1 MIKVENWNGHG
12 GRENSIWVSVDTKTY
27 KKYRFDNTD
36 AQISF
41 GNRMSE
47 YLRHG
52 DYHAHDEYIVP
63 HVKSCGADCA
73 GFTVKFDVPPTT
85 ELMEQV
91 RQVFVQVI
99 GPDDPD
105 FKAPIPH
112 VTDIIKWTSTTKS
125 IRVADR
131 WSDGKV
137 CKLTP
142 KGMITF
148 RDKKYIVKNVNTDE
162 EPSLALVPVK

>member
-1 MIKVENWNGHG
+1 MIKVENWKGYG
-12 GRENSIWVSVDTKTY
+12 GRENAIWVSIDSKTFKEY
-27 KKYRFDNTD
+27 NFYNTD
-36 AQISF
+36 SHVSF
-41 GNRMSE
+41 GNRMSA

-63 HVKSCGADCA
+63 HVKSCGADGS
-73 GFTVKFDVPPTT
+73 GFTVRFDVKPTKK
-85 ELMEQV
+85 LMEQV
-91 RQVFVQVI
+91 RQVFIQVI

-105 FKAPIPH
+105 FEAPIPH
-112 VTDIIKWTSTTKS
+112 VREIIKWTPTTKL
-125 IRVADR
+125 IRVGDK
-131 WSDGKV
+131 WSDDTD

-148 RDKKYIVKNVNTDE
+148 REKKYIVKNVNTDD

>member
-12 GRENSIWVSVDTKTY
+12 GRENSIWVSLDNKTY
-27 KKYRFDNTD
+27 NEYRFDNTD
-36 AQISF
+36 SQISF
-41 GNRMSE
+41 GNRMSA

-73 GFTVKFDVPPTT
+73 GFTVVFDVKPTKKM
-85 ELMEQV
+85 MEQV

-105 FKAPIPH
+105 FEAPIPH
-112 VTDIIKWTSTTKS
+112 VTDIIKWTPTMKS
-125 IRVADR
+125 IRVGDK
-131 WSDGKV
+131 WSDEKV
-137 CKLTP
+137 CKVSP
-142 KGMITF
+142 EGIIKF
-148 RDKKYIVKNVNTDE
+148 RSKKYIVKNVNTDE
-162 EPSLALVPVK
+162 EPSVALVPVK

>member
-12 GRENSIWVSVDTKTY
+12 GRENSIWVSLDSKTW
-27 KKYRFDNTD
+27 KEYRLDNTD
-36 AQISF
+36 KRVSF

-52 DYHAHDEYIVP
+52 NFHDHDEYIVP

-73 GFTVKFDVPPTT
+73 GFTVKFDVPPT
-85 ELMEQV
+85 EKMMEQV
-91 RQVFVQVI
+91 RQVFIQVI

-112 VTDIIKWTSTTKS
+112 VTDIIKWTATKKI
-125 IRVADR
+125 IRVGDK
-131 WSDGKV
+131 WSDGKE

-162 EPSLALVPVK
+162 EPSLALVPAK

>member
-12 GRENSIWVSVDTKTY
+12 GRENSIWVSLDNKTDKAY
-27 KKYRFDNTD
+27 HLDDTD
-36 AQISF
+36 AKVSF
-41 GNRMSE
+41 GNRMSA

-63 HVKSCGADCA
+63 HVKSCCADCA
-73 GFTVKFDVPPTT
+73 GFTVRFDVKPTKK
-85 ELMEQV
+85 LMEQV

-105 FKAPIPH
+105 FKTPIPH
-112 VTDIIKWTSTTKS
+112 VTDIIKWTPTMKS
-125 IRVADR
+125 IRVGDK
-131 WSDGKV
+131 WSDEKV
-137 CKLTP
+137 CKVNP
-142 KGMITF
+142 EGIITF
-148 RDKKYIVKNVNTDE
+148 RSKKYIVKNVSTDD